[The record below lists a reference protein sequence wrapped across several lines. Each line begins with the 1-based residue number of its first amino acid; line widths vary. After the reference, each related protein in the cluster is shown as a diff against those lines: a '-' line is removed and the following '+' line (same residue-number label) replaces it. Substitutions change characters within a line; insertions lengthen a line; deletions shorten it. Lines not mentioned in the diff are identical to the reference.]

1 MSCCWQVN
9 APFKGI
15 DMARNESKDELYEA
29 ELAKLIS
36 QRMTARRAALVARD
50 PDVLKEVADELLE
63 FLLIGSQFRELLAV
77 VPNERQAVVGKRFAN
92 LMEQYL
98 TVEANA
104 WAKRE
109 IKKVAAANRE
119 MSVTDR
125 CFRYLD
131 LVAV

>member
-1 MSCCWQVN
+1 
-9 APFKGI
+9 
-15 DMARNESKDELYEA
+15 MARNESKDELYEA
-29 ELAKLIS
+29 ELAKLVS
-36 QRMTARRAALVARD
+36 QRMTARRASLVARD
-50 PDVLKEVADELLE
+50 ADVLKEVADELLE
-63 FLLIGSQFRELLAV
+63 FLLIGNQFRELLAV

-98 TVEANA
+98 AVEAKT

-131 LVAV
+131 RVSA

>member
-1 MSCCWQVN
+1 
-9 APFKGI
+9 
-15 DMARNESKDELYEA
+15 MARNESKDELYEA
-29 ELAKLIS
+29 ELAKLID
-36 QRMTARRAALVARD
+36 QRMSARRAALVARD

-63 FLLIGSQFRELLAV
+63 FLLENAQFRELLAV

-92 LMEQYL
+92 LLEQYL
-98 TVEANA
+98 AVEANT

-125 CFRYLD
+125 AFRYLD
-131 LVAV
+131 SIAV

>member
-1 MSCCWQVN
+1 
-9 APFKGI
+9 
-15 DMARNESKDELYEA
+15 MARNESKDELYEA
-29 ELAKLIS
+29 ELAWLVS
-36 QRMTARRAALVARD
+36 VRMTARRAALVARD
-50 PDVLKEVADELLE
+50 ELTLKQVSDELLE
-63 FLLIGSQFRELLAV
+63 FLLENPEFRELLAV

-98 TVEANA
+98 AVEAKN

-131 LVAV
+131 RVSA

>member
-1 MSCCWQVN
+1 
-9 APFKGI
+9 
-15 DMARNESKDELYEA
+15 MARNESKDELYEA
-29 ELAKLIS
+29 ELAKLVD
-36 QRMTARRAALVARD
+36 QRVKARRAALVARD
-50 PDVLKEVADELLE
+50 ESTLKEVADELLE

-98 TVEANA
+98 AVEANA

-131 LVAV
+131 GITA

>member
-1 MSCCWQVN
+1 
-9 APFKGI
+9 
-15 DMARNESKDELYEA
+15 MARNESKDELYEA
-29 ELAKLIS
+29 ELAKLID
-36 QRMTARRAALVARD
+36 QRMTARRAALVSRD
-50 PDVLKEVADELLE
+50 EATLKEVADELLE

-98 TVEANA
+98 AVEAKN

-119 MSVTDR
+119 MSIVDR
-125 CFRYLD
+125 CHRYLD
-131 LVAV
+131 RVSA